1 MDLQFE
7 NPQMA
12 KLADCIIN
20 RQGCWLIIDP
30 PPYTKFNTQEITR
43 AVAEV
48 TDAGAFTYRRNLKL
62 SKLAQVMLKREFK
75 SFYVVTGSEPRVSF
89 GEVRVQINCSH
100 NG

>member
-12 KLADCIIN
+12 KLADCLN
-20 RQGCWLIIDP
+20 QRQSCWLILDP

-43 AVAEV
+43 ATAEV
-48 TDAGAFTYRRNLKL
+48 IEAGAFTDRRNIKMN
-62 SKLAQVMLKREFK
+62 KLAEVMRRREFK
-75 SFYVVTGSEPRVSF
+75 SFYVVTGNAPRVSF